1 MKGAVRYRESLRE
14 KMSVAGLNLNICLK
28 KTVMPLKGLKGKTAI
43 ITGAARGIGQAT
55 TLRLAEE
62 GANLGLIDRME
73 LDSTMKKLKKF
84 PVQVMSCRVD
94 IRKYQKVKNFF
105 NSVNRQFGH
114 IDILV
119 NNAGVYE
126 RKLVPDISSKYWDKI
141 LDNNLKSAFFCS
153 QLAAPYMIKQGW
165 GRIIFISSVSPYVAG
180 KSSLAYNVS
189 KAGLFGMN
197 RSLAAFL
204 APHNINVNTLLVGI
218 VETEMIKII
227 PLPRLQNLKENSLL
241 KRFAQPGEIASA
253 IAFLASEE
261 SSFMTGAVINVSGGL
276 IS

>member
-1 MKGAVRYRESLRE
+1 
-14 KMSVAGLNLNICLK
+14 MSVAGLNLNICLK

-43 ITGAARGIGQAT
+43 ITGAARGIGQVTA
-55 TLRLAEE
+55 LRLAEE

-153 QLAAPYMIKQGW
+153 QLAVPYMIKQGW